1 MILFL
6 IILLSVVMVLDCII
20 LVFLVLMQLPKK
32 EAGAGLAFGGGA
44 TDALFGAGSGNF
56 LTKTTKWTAG
66 IFFALALML
75 SLLQSYRAHQPGSDF
90 LQHVKEHRDAQP
102 EIGAP
107 PANATPPA
115 NTTPGTPPPANPP
128 PITQPAANAA
138 GASNALLTP
147 QVESNPPAASNTAP
161 AATQK

>member
-6 IILLSVVMVLDCII
+6 IIMLSVALILDCVV

-66 IFFALALML
+66 IFFALALIL

-90 LQHVKEHRDAQP
+90 LQRVKEHQNAQP
-102 EIGAP
+102 TIS
-107 PANATPPA
+107 TPPA
-115 NTTPGTPPPANPP
+115 NTAPPATPPPV
-128 PITQPAANAA
+128 TQPAASAVGSSNLLAPQIETPTPAA
-138 GASNALLTP
+138 P
-147 QVESNPPAASNTAP
+147 ASNTAP
-161 AATQK
+161 ATTPK